1 MQSIDLAMRILLSPI
16 LVGAVAATLPMGT
29 SRAEAEDN
37 AETVFREARAYTV
50 RIRTQIP
57 TPFIEDERGSFEGAG
72 FLVDAERG
80 WVITNAHVVGRSPS
94 AIQVA
99 FAGQPYHPARK
110 IYVDPFEDIAVIE
123 LSEEVHTHPTAPLNC
138 EGRPEVGESVGAF
151 GHPLGMPFTGSR
163 GIISGE
169 TDKFGPDLIQIDA
182 TVDRGNSGGPVI
194 SLRDGTVV
202 GIATAMAG
210 NKKEDR
216 LNFATPIRNACRI
229 LDRLRAGDSPSP
241 PQMAVVLLKD
251 EDGRLT
257 LQVESTHDPE
267 HWPLVQGDR
276 ILGVEGADSARTVGE
291 LVNTLRGRTGN
302 VPLVVERDGRTQ
314 TVGITPALRPSLI
327 ERRGISIDGAL
338 IAPIAFEDA
347 LTLREPAPLIVQSV
361 EPGSTAEMLEIGP
374 NDIIRSVEGQ
384 RFDDLDRLVEYLTG
398 RPEGT
403 PLTIVLRRWSQ
414 EQNRIFDYHL
424 RQLPGED
431 VYLVEPDGS
440 RN

>member
-1 MQSIDLAMRILLSPI
+1 
-16 LVGAVAATLPMGT
+16 
-29 SRAEAEDN
+29 
-37 AETVFREARAYTV
+37 
-50 RIRTQIP
+50 
-57 TPFIEDERGSFEGAG
+57 
-72 FLVDAERG
+72 
-80 WVITNAHVVGRSPS
+80 
-94 AIQVA
+94 
-99 FAGQPYHPARK
+99 
-110 IYVDPFEDIAVIE
+110 
-123 LSEEVHTHPTAPLNC
+123 
-138 EGRPEVGESVGAF
+138 
-151 GHPLGMPFTGSR
+151 
-163 GIISGE
+163 
-169 TDKFGPDLIQIDA
+169 
-182 TVDRGNSGGPVI
+182 
-194 SLRDGTVV
+194 
-202 GIATAMAG
+202 
-210 NKKEDR
+210 
-216 LNFATPIRNACRI
+216 
-229 LDRLRAGDSPSP
+229 
-241 PQMAVVLLKD
+241 MAVVLLKD

-267 HWPLVQGDR
+267 HWPLAQGDR

-302 VPLVVERDGRTQ
+302 VPLVVERDGRRQ